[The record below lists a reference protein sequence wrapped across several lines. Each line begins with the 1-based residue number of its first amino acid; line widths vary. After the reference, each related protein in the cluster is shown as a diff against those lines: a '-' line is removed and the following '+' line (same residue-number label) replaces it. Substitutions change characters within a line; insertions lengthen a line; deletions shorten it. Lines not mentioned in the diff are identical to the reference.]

1 MARSVQGRWPARTPA
16 DEPSRAGRTWQVADE
31 GSVATFSWHAHSA
44 GLVEQEQEVNSR
56 WIHNQDVIS
65 IPDTCPR
72 LLNDIWVVAQALCV
86 APL

>member
-1 MARSVQGRWPARTPA
+1 MAGQDASGRAEPGRSDLAGGRRGI
-16 DEPSRAGRTWQVADE
+16 RRYVLVAC
-31 GSVATFSWHAHSA
+31 AFA